1 MSLLT
6 LVQDATGLLSLT
18 RPSTVIGSND
28 LTTRQIFA
36 IAVQACQALN
46 RKWWEAMTREQTF
59 VTVAAA
65 AQSNAM
71 PDDFDRFWP
80 DSFFNRTQNR
90 QIVGPVTPQAWQRIQ
105 SNGATSNI
113 VIGFRKRDGSFLLT
127 PTPAAG
133 ETIAYEYISTKWAR
147 SSDLATAKLRWTV
160 DTDTSYFDEWLI
172 TLDIVWRWRKSKG
185 LPYGEDYDIWK
196 AHRDTLLG
204 NDGGPG
210 EINAAPGSE
219 DTSLGVTIPEG
230 SWNA

>member
-18 RPSTVIGSND
+18 QPSVVIGSTD
-28 LTTRQIFA
+28 LTHRQIFA
-36 IAVQACQALN
+36 IAVQACKDLN
-46 RKWWEAMTREQTF
+46 RKWWEAMTREHTF

-71 PDDFDRFWP
+71 PADFDRFVP
-80 DSFFNRTQNR
+80 DTFFNRTQNR
-90 QIVGPVTPQAWQRIQ
+90 QIVGPVTPQNWQRIQ

-113 VIGFRKRDGSFLLT
+113 VIGFRKRDGAFLLT
-127 PTPAAG
+127 PTPAAD
-133 ETIAYEYISTKWAR
+133 ETIAFEYISTKWAR
-147 SSDLATAKLRWTV
+147 SADLSEDKLRW
-160 DTDTSYFDEWLI
+160 DADDDTSYFDEWLI
-172 TLDIVWRWRKSKG
+172 TLEIVWRWRKSKG
-185 LPYGEDYDIWK
+185 LPYAEDYDTCK
-196 AHRDTLLG
+196 AYREALLG

-210 EINAAPGSE
+210 EINAAPSG